1 MHLQIQLLYNVPT
14 KSCGTKN
21 ARDRVGGVQMT
32 NCFVHMIEFEQAIES
47 CALPTQ
53 IYRREH
59 SAHDWSRRRGLSRDT
74 SDGLRYNWQA
84 AAYISMFWST
94 CSIRPKLL
102 PLHRGEVKH
111 WLYRRGK
118 PQYSISG
125 SLEIQGMVRGY
136 SFDIRFTLQC
146 GNIQSGYSLDI
157 PSMVFLLPARAHLVP
172 NQGSSRPA
180 FASRLKWDRVSLMG
194 IRVEFETKCQC
205 LYWSLIESL
214 GKQKFAASDHP
225 ESPFLQKVGSGSGPT
240 VSFPLIWLWQ
250 TGQPLAGC

>member
-21 ARDRVGGVQMT
+21 ARDRVGVCRWQT
-32 NCFVHMIEFEQAIES
+32 VLYTWLN
-47 CALPTQ
+47 LN
-53 IYRREH
+53 RRLNLVLCPHRYIRAQH
-59 SAHDWSRRRGLSRDT
+59 STHDWSRRRGLSRDT
-74 SDGLRYNWQA
+74 SDALRYNWQA

-146 GNIQSGYSLDI
+146 GNIQSGYSVDI
-157 PSMVFLLPARAHLVP
+157 PSMVFLLPARAHLKP
-172 NQGSSRPA
+172 NQGSSGLA
-180 FASRLKWDRVSLMG
+180 LVSRLKLDRVSLMG

-205 LYWSLIESL
+205 LHWSLIKSL
-214 GKQKFAASDHP
+214 GKQICSLFRI
-225 ESPFLQKVGSGSGPT
+225 PF
-240 VSFPLIWLWQ
+240 W
-250 TGQPLAGC
+250 

>member
-1 MHLQIQLLYNVPT
+1 MLSASSSFRHLRYAGLCTCRYSFSTMFQRNPAGQKMHVIEWGVCRWQTVLYTWLNL
-14 KSCGTKN
+14 N
-21 ARDRVGGVQMT
+21 
-32 NCFVHMIEFEQAIES
+32 
-47 CALPTQ
+47 
-53 IYRREH
+53 RRLNLVLCPHRYIGAQH
-59 SAHDWSRRRGLSRDT
+59 STHDWSSRRGLSRDT

-146 GNIQSGYSLDI
+146 GNIQSGYSVDI

-172 NQGSSRPA
+172 NQGSSGLA
-180 FASRLKWDRVSLMG
+180 LVSRLKLDRVSLMG

-205 LYWSLIESL
+205 LYWSLIKSL
-214 GKQKFAASDHP
+214 RKQICSLFRI
-225 ESPFLQKVGSGSGPT
+225 PF
-240 VSFPLIWLWQ
+240 W
-250 TGQPLAGC
+250 

>member
-1 MHLQIQLLYNVPT
+1 MLSASSSFRHLRYAGLCTCRYSFSTMFQRNPAGQKMHVIEWGCADDKLFCTHDWIWTGDWILCSAHT
-14 KSCGTKN
+14 DISEHST
-21 ARDRVGGVQMT
+21 
-32 NCFVHMIEFEQAIES
+32 VHMIGAGGEDYPGTLQ
-47 CALPTQ
+47 T
-53 IYRREH
+53 H
-59 SAHDWSRRRGLSRDT
+59 S
-74 SDGLRYNWQA
+74 RYNWQA

-146 GNIQSGYSLDI
+146 GNIQSGYSVDI

-172 NQGSSRPA
+172 NQGSSGLA
-180 FASRLKWDRVSLMG
+180 LVSRLKLDRVSLMG

-205 LYWSLIESL
+205 LYWSLIKSL
-214 GKQKFAASDHP
+214 RKQICSLFRI
-225 ESPFLQKVGSGSGPT
+225 PF
-240 VSFPLIWLWQ
+240 W
-250 TGQPLAGC
+250 

>member
-1 MHLQIQLLYNVPT
+1 MLSASSSFRHLRYAGLCTCRYSFSTMFQRNPAGQKMHVIEW
-14 KSCGTKN
+14 
-21 ARDRVGGVQMT
+21 GGVQMT

-47 CALPTQ
+47 CALPTP

-146 GNIQSGYSLDI
+146 GDIQSGYSVDI
-157 PSMVFLLPARAHLVP
+157 PSMVFLPR
-172 NQGSSRPA
+172 R
-180 FASRLKWDRVSLMG
+180 
-194 IRVEFETKCQC
+194 TC
-205 LYWSLIESL
+205 
-214 GKQKFAASDHP
+214 
-225 ESPFLQKVGSGSGPT
+225 PFG
-240 VSFPLIWLWQ
+240 
-250 TGQPLAGC
+250 A

>member
-32 NCFVHMIEFEQAIES
+32 NCFVHMIEFEQAIEF
-47 CALPTQ
+47 CALPT
-53 IYRREH
+53 H
-59 SAHDWSRRRGLSRDT
+59 THDWSRRRGLSRDT

-146 GNIQSGYSLDI
+146 GNIQSGYSEDI
-157 PSMVFLLPARAHLVP
+157 PSMVFLLPARAHLKP
-172 NQGSSRPA
+172 NQGSSGLA
-180 FASRLKWDRVSLMG
+180 LVSRLKLDRVSLMG

-205 LYWSLIESL
+205 LYWSLIKSL
-214 GKQKFAASDHP
+214 RKQICSLFRI
-225 ESPFLQKVGSGSGPT
+225 PF
-240 VSFPLIWLWQ
+240 W
-250 TGQPLAGC
+250 

>member
-47 CALPTQ
+47 CALPTP

-59 SAHDWSRRRGLSRDT
+59 CTDDWSRRRGLSGDT

-136 SFDIRFTLQC
+136 SFDIRFTLG
-146 GNIQSGYSLDI
+146 GNIQSGYSEHGF
-157 PSMVFLLPARAHLVP
+157 PSSTHTRAHLVP

-205 LYWSLIESL
+205 LYWSLIKSL
-214 GKQKFAASDHP
+214 RKQICSLFRI
-225 ESPFLQKVGSGSGPT
+225 PF
-240 VSFPLIWLWQ
+240 W
-250 TGQPLAGC
+250 